1 MPLTGT
7 MGAILETQADKN
19 PDAPFLTVVGQ
30 ASCSFGDFNK
40 AVNQAAHGL
49 RDLFAIGPGDCVAI
63 MMRNSIEFCIASY
76 ALKKLGAVEVAINTD
91 FRGPGLAHAVNLTG
105 ATIAL
110 TDAASADALSAI
122 ADSLS
127 QLASLVV
134 TGDDAPSTPAR
145 YGVRRWNDCLSAN
158 DQNPARGDIHDGM
171 AAVLFTSGTTG
182 PSKGCM
188 LSHKY
193 ATTLAEQ
200 FIEACRITSKDCLY
214 CPFPLYHIDAA
225 YLTVLPALM
234 AGCRAV
240 ISPRFSASRFWDEV
254 RSTGTTVFDF
264 MGATLTIMDKQPPR
278 PDDAD
283 NPVRLAWGVPMPS
296 DQARHAFEERFGL
309 HLVHNYG
316 LTDGGC
322 PCWESLDVPEPE
334 GSCGIPRYPF
344 DVQIVDEHDSPLEPG
359 SIGEIVIRPLEPD
372 VTMRGYWGMPEQTA
386 EIYRNGMLHTGDLGR
401 MDDEGHLFFVSRRK
415 DVIRRRGQNV
425 SAWEV
430 EQVVL
435 QSEKVAECTALAVPS
450 ELSED
455 EVKIVIVLRDGAHLT
470 LEELQGFCAG
480 KMASYM
486 IPQILQIVDE
496 IPKTPTGKAQR
507 YKLENG
513 V

>member
-1 MPLTGT
+1 
-7 MGAILETQADKN
+7 MGAILETQADKYR
-19 PDAPFLTVVGQ
+19 DAPFLTVIGQ
-30 ASCSFGDFNK
+30 ASYSFGDFNK
-40 AVNQAAHGL
+40 AVNRAAHGL

-63 MMRNSIEFCIASY
+63 MMRNSIEFCVASY

-105 ATIAL
+105 AKIAL
-110 TDAASADALSAI
+110 ADAASADALSAI

-134 TGDDAPSTPAR
+134 TGDDAPSIAAR
-145 YGVRRWNDCLSAN
+145 CAVRRWNDCLSAD
-158 DQNPARGDIHDGM
+158 DQNPVRCDSHDGM

-200 FIEACRITSKDCLY
+200 FIEACRITGKDCLY

-225 YLTVLPALM
+225 YLTVLPALI

-264 MGATLTIMDKQPPR
+264 MGATLTILDKQPPG

-296 DQARHAFEERFGL
+296 DQARHALEERFGL

-415 DVIRRRGQNV
+415 DVIRRRGQNI

-435 QSEKVAECTALAVPS
+435 QSEKVAECTALAAPS

-455 EVKIVIVLRDGAHLT
+455 EVKIVVVLRDGVHLT

-480 KMASYM
+480 KMAGYM